1 MDEDRRR
8 GLVTQGAAY
17 FSATLVALGVGLVLG
32 GHEPWL
38 RLGAADVAATVVV
51 FAFSVRLS
59 NSSLYDPYWSV
70 APPLLG
76 MGWLALE
83 GDAVT
88 VRQALAFALI
98 FLWGARLTY
107 SFFRGW
113 PGLSHED
120 WRYRDL
126 REKTGRAYWLV
137 SFLGI
142 HFFPT
147 VLTFGG
153 TVAYF
158 AAAGGPAE
166 LSAIDGAAAATTA
179 LGIWLETTADRQLRD
194 YVQDGPDAGA
204 ILVTGL
210 WAHCRHPNYLGE
222 LLFWW
227 GIGLFAVA
235 AGAPLVYAL
244 GGAAAITLLFV
255 FISIPMIE
263 RRMSVRRPGWAEHA
277 QRVPVLIPWRVGPLS
292 RRRPGANG

>member
-8 GLVTQGAAY
+8 GLVAQGAAY
-17 FSATLVALGVGLVLG
+17 FLATAVALGVGLVLEG
-32 GHEPWL
+32 QAPWM
-38 RLGAADVAATVVV
+38 RLGAANVAATLVV
-51 FAFSVRLS
+51 FAFSVGFS

-70 APPLLG
+70 APPLLA

-88 VRQALAFALI
+88 VRQTLAFTLI

-126 REKTGRAYWLV
+126 REKTGGAYWVV

-142 HFFPT
+142 HFLPT

-158 AAAGGPAE
+158 AASGGSPE
-166 LSAIDGAAAATTA
+166 LNAIDGVAAATTA

-194 YVQDGPDAGA
+194 YVQRKPDAGA

-227 GIGLFAVA
+227 GIALFGVA
-235 AGAPLVYAL
+235 AGAPLPYAV
-244 GGAAAITLLFV
+244 GGATAITLLFL

-263 RRMSVRRPGWAEHA
+263 RRMNARRPGWAEHA
-277 QRVPVLIPWRVGPLS
+277 QRVPVLIPWRIGPLS
-292 RRRPGANG
+292 RRQP

>member
-1 MDEDRRR
+1 MDGDRRR
-8 GLVTQGAAY
+8 GLVAQGAAY
-17 FSATLVALGVGLVLG
+17 LLATAMALGVGLLLA
-32 GHEPWL
+32 GHDPWL
-38 RLGAADVAATVVV
+38 RLGAADVVATLVV
-51 FAFSVRLS
+51 FAFSVGFS

-70 APPLLG
+70 APPVLA

-83 GDAVT
+83 GNAVT

-98 FLWGARLTY
+98 FIWGARLTY

-126 REKTGRAYWLV
+126 RERTGGAYWLV

-147 VLTFGG
+147 ALTFGG

-158 AAAGGPAE
+158 AAARGPAE
-166 LSAIDGAAAATTA
+166 LNVIDGVAAATTA

-194 YVQDGPDAGA
+194 YGQRKPDAGA
-204 ILVTGL
+204 ILKTGL
-210 WAHCRHPNYLGE
+210 WAHSRHPNYLGE

-227 GIGLFAVA
+227 GIALFAVA
-235 AGAPLVYAL
+235 AGASLPYAV

-255 FISIPMIE
+255 FVSIPMIE
-263 RRMSVRRPGWAEHA
+263 RRMSARRAGWAEHSR
-277 QRVPVLIPWRVGPLS
+277 RVPVLIPWRVGPLA
-292 RRRPGANG
+292 RRRV